1 MLSNR
6 RIWRA
11 PILAAAIC
19 TGLAF
24 AGAPAA
30 YAHAP
35 SPEAGAPV
43 AASARTGIAR
53 GAARPATTP
62 APAPAAP
69 ARPTAAAKKT
79 TTAKKAV
86 PAKTPTAKKAT
97 TTKKATPAK
106 TTTVKKAATTKS
118 SSASTKAKSTASA
131 KSPAP
136 AKSTA
141 KVERGIAMHYYPGL
155 FATVARNRGMTLR
168 KDVDG
173 YASRQSCAELGRVVE
188 ARIRNPRTGAWG
200 PWKRYQIVDCSAR
213 KHLAYQRS
221 IGLILEVDYASA
233 AKAGFVY
240 RGRSAVEVKR

>member
-1 MLSNR
+1 MLSTR
-6 RIWRA
+6 RSWRA
-11 PILAAAIC
+11 PLLGAAIC
-19 TGLAF
+19 AGLAF

-30 YAHAP
+30 HAH
-35 SPEAGAPV
+35 G
-43 AASARTGIAR
+43 
-53 GAARPATTP
+53 P
-62 APAPAAP
+62 APQSAAPRAAAPHAPAAP
-69 ARPTAAAKKT
+69 AKPTA
-79 TTAKKAV
+79 TAKKAA
-86 PAKTPTAKKAT
+86 PAKKAT
-97 TTKKATPAK
+97 PVKTTPAKKAATAKKATPAK
-106 TTTVKKAATTKS
+106 ITTTKS
-118 SSASTKAKSTASA
+118 TAAKSTSTSTKARSTAGA

-155 FATVARNRGMTLR
+155 FATVAHNRGMTLR

-173 YASRQSCAELGRVVE
+173 YASRQSCAELGRVVQ
-188 ARIRNPRTGAWG
+188 ARIRNPRTGVWG

-240 RGRSAVEVKR
+240 RGRSAVEVKH

>member
-1 MLSNR
+1 V
-6 RIWRA
+6 
-11 PILAAAIC
+11 
-19 TGLAF
+19 GLAF
-24 AGAPAA
+24 AGAPAVH
-30 YAHAP
+30 AHGPAP
-35 SPEAGAPV
+35 QSAAPR
-43 AASARTGIAR
+43 A
-53 GAARPATTP
+53 ATTHS
-62 APAPAAP
+62 PAAP
-69 ARPTAAAKKT
+69 T
-79 TTAKKAV
+79 KKAT
-86 PAKTPTAKKAT
+86 PAQTVTAKKAT
-97 TTKKATPAK
+97 TAKKAARAK
-106 TTTVKKAATTKS
+106 TTTTKS
-118 SSASTKAKSTASA
+118 TAAKSTSTSIKAKSTAGA

-155 FATVARNRGMTLR
+155 FTTVARNRGMTLR

-221 IGLILEVDYASA
+221 IGLILEVDYVSA